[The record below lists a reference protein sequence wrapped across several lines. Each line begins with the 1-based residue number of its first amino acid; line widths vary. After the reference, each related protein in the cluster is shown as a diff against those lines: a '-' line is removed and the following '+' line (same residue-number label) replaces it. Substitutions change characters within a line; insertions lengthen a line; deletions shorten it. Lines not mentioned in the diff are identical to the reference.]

1 MATPV
6 RKMMMRMRTMER
18 QVEVTAALSS
28 SSLFCLEISL
38 EICFSRME
46 GFVLFRVILLGVGI
60 LSEGRYKKTNQNM
73 TEAADTGLQE
83 AVFV

>member
-1 MATPV
+1 MANPV
-6 RKMMMRMRTMER
+6 MKMMTRMMTMER
-18 QVEVTAALSS
+18 QVEVIAALSS

-46 GFVLFRVILLGVGI
+46 GFVLVILELRCCQNV
-60 LSEGRYKKTNQNM
+60 RRRVMKTYQNM
-73 TEAADTGLQE
+73 EEAADMRLQE